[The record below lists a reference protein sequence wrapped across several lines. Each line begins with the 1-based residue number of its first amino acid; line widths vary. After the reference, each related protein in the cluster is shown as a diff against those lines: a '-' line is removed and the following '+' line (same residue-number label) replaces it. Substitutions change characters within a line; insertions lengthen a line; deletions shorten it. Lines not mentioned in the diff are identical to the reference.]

1 MQDFE
6 EYIRQGEPA
15 QREKASTWQTAIGL
29 QDVDGLKPSAY
40 LLDTARRHVEGDITI
55 DEVQQLIKTYYQSK
69 TNHTGDEDD
78 QEEADR
84 AAANITR
91 ILSRHTLA
99 FNTNGYL
106 SLHRHIFDGVMK
118 HAGELRPYDITKR
131 EWVLNGDTV
140 NYLNYED
147 LRRAI
152 DYDLEQERQF
162 SYKGLSIDEQVEHIA
177 HFVSGLWQIHAFREG
192 NTRTTAVFLIQYLRS
207 IGFKKINND
216 MFANHSW
223 YLRNA
228 LVRANY
234 KNAQRGVD
242 YDYSFLVKF
251 FRNLLMGEQ
260 NELRNRYMHLDYKTT
275 GDVQSATAK
284 VPKEVSKEQL
294 EGLNDFG
301 GQRDKQRDKQ
311 RGKQKSKQKS
321 KQKTADRIIDILH
334 QNSHATRKDI
344 ATELALSESTI
355 YKNIEKLKAEG
366 KLIRIGGDKG
376 GHWTIV
382 E

>member
-1 MQDFE
+1 M
-6 EYIRQGEPA
+6 
-15 QREKASTWQTAIGL
+15 
-29 QDVDGLKPSAY
+29 
-40 LLDTARRHVEGDITI
+40 
-55 DEVQQLIKTYYQSK
+55 
-69 TNHTGDEDD
+69 
-78 QEEADR
+78 
-84 AAANITR
+84 
-91 ILSRHTLA
+91 
-99 FNTNGYL
+99 
-106 SLHRHIFDGVMK
+106 
-118 HAGELRPYDITKR
+118 
-131 EWVLNGDTV
+131 
-140 NYLNYED
+140 
-147 LRRAI
+147 
-152 DYDLEQERQF
+152 
-162 SYKGLSIDEQVEHIA
+162 EHIA

-223 YLRNA
+223 YFRNA

-301 GQRDKQRDKQ
+301 GQR
-311 RGKQKSKQKS
+311 GKQKSKQKS
-321 KQKTADRIIDILH
+321 KQKTADRIIDILQ

>member
-1 MQDFE
+1 MMQDFE
-6 EYIRQGEPA
+6 EYIRQGELA

-99 FNTNGYL
+99 FNTN
-106 SLHRHIFDGVMK
+106 
-118 HAGELRPYDITKR
+118 
-131 EWVLNGDTV
+131 
-140 NYLNYED
+140 
-147 LRRAI
+147 
-152 DYDLEQERQF
+152 
-162 SYKGLSIDEQVEHIA
+162 
-177 HFVSGLWQIHAFREG
+177 
-192 NTRTTAVFLIQYLRS
+192 
-207 IGFKKINND
+207 
-216 MFANHSW
+216 
-223 YLRNA
+223 
-228 LVRANY
+228 
-234 KNAQRGVD
+234 AQRGVD

-251 FRNLLMGEQ
+251 FRNLLLGEQ

-294 EGLNDFG
+294 EGLNAFG
-301 GQRDKQRDKQ
+301 GQRGKQ
-311 RGKQKSKQKS
+311 RGKLKSKQKS
-321 KQKTADRIIDILH
+321 KQKTADRIIDILQ

-344 ATELALSESTI
+344 ARELALSESTI

>member
-1 MQDFE
+1 
-6 EYIRQGEPA
+6 
-15 QREKASTWQTAIGL
+15 
-29 QDVDGLKPSAY
+29 
-40 LLDTARRHVEGDITI
+40 
-55 DEVQQLIKTYYQSK
+55 
-69 TNHTGDEDD
+69 
-78 QEEADR
+78 
-84 AAANITR
+84 
-91 ILSRHTLA
+91 
-99 FNTNGYL
+99 
-106 SLHRHIFDGVMK
+106 
-118 HAGELRPYDITKR
+118 
-131 EWVLNGDTV
+131 
-140 NYLNYED
+140 
-147 LRRAI
+147 
-152 DYDLEQERQF
+152 
-162 SYKGLSIDEQVEHIA
+162 
-177 HFVSGLWQIHAFREG
+177 
-192 NTRTTAVFLIQYLRS
+192 
-207 IGFKKINND
+207 

-223 YLRNA
+223 YFRNA

-294 EGLNDFG
+294 EGLNAFG
-301 GQRDKQRDKQ
+301 GQRGKQ
-311 RGKQKSKQKS
+311 RGKQKS
-321 KQKTADRIIDILH
+321 KQKTADRIIDILQ